1 MVLSRC
7 AGVEKSKSLHHC
19 RSLFSLFSE
28 QDVEVQEAECTVYRS
43 RGEWWCGDGS
53 LGAVTSPCHSSGVL
67 CPPHPLTPTPTLA
80 QAHSRV
86 L

>member
-43 RGEWWCGDGS
+43 RGPDQGS
-53 LGAVTSPCHSSGVL
+53 NL
-67 CPPHPLTPTPTLA
+67 CPLPW
-80 QAHSRV
+80 QAG
-86 L
+86 